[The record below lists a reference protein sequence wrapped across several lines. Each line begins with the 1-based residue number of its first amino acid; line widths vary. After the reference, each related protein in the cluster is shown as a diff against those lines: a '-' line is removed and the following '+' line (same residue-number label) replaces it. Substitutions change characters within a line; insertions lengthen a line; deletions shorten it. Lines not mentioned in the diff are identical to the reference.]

1 MRKIRHTV
9 IAFTAGAL
17 FHKFLVYA
25 IAAFRDRPLAPGGEV
40 LFIPLM
46 VLLVV
51 MGWEIRGM
59 LDWTKKETH
68 R

>member
-1 MRKIRHTV
+1 MRKIRHMV

-25 IAAFRDRPLAPGGEV
+25 INVFRDRPLVPGGEI

-51 MGWEIRGM
+51 MGWEIRG
-59 LDWTKKETH
+59 LLTDIKK
-68 R
+68 